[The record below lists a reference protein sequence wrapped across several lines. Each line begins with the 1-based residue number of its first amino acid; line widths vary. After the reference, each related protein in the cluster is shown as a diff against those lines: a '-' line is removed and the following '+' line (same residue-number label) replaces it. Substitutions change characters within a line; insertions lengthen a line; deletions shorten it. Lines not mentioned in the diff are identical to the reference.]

1 MRCYCELITADREMI
16 FYIMVFGRLTK
27 LHRRTTYPRVCQ
39 HILYLVD
46 TNVDTKLGRQGK
58 CMQLEIKES
67 STISS
72 GIDKIM
78 SKISKKKQ

>member
-16 FYIMVFGRLTK
+16 FYIMAFGRLTK

-39 HILYLVD
+39 YILYLVD
-46 TNVDTKLGRQGK
+46 KKLGRQGK

-67 STISS
+67 STIFS